1 MQPDTWDEL
10 KHAMCDQFVPASY
23 KCNLHNKLQN
33 LEKGD
38 MFIHESYAELQKEY
52 GFLWGSR

>member
-1 MQPDTWDEL
+1 MQ
-10 KHAMCDQFVPASY
+10 CVI
-23 KCNLHNKLQN
+23 NLFLHLISVIYIRNCKN

-38 MFIHESYAELQKEY
+38 MFVHESYAELQKEY